1 MIRDRVLVTGSNGA
15 VGRAVT
21 ELLLASSIDVVGV
34 DQREPDDA
42 SKVSTNPDASFRWI
56 KADITNPAELAP
68 LGQELRDREPLSG
81 IVCAA
86 GIEGPAGSMLSI
98 DDNAFAHVMNVNVTA
113 QFLCIKYLAPALRRN
128 GRGSIVMVGSTSG
141 ALGNANAG
149 AYVASKHAVV
159 GLTRAAA
166 VDLAPLGIRVNCVA
180 PGPLETPLMAA
191 FELSHDGASHIRDW
205 YESNTPL
212 RRYGKVEEVAQLIA
226 FLLSPQASFVT
237 GGVYLCD
244 GGLTASGRID

>member
-1 MIRDRVLVTGSNGA
+1 MTGSNGA

-42 SKVSTNPDASFRWI
+42 SKVSTNPDASLRWI

-86 GIEGPAGSMLSI
+86 GIEGPAGSVLSI
-98 DDNAFAHVMNVNVTA
+98 DDDAFAHVMNVNVTA

-191 FELSHDGASHIRDW
+191 FEQSHDGASHIRDW

>member
-1 MIRDRVLVTGSNGA
+1 MTGSNGA

-21 ELLLASSIDVVGV
+21 ELLLSSSIDVVGIE
-34 DQREPDDA
+34 QREPDDA
-42 SKVSTNPDASFRWI
+42 FNASTNPDASFRWI
-56 KADITNPAELAP
+56 KADITNPAELAA
-68 LGQELRDREPLSG
+68 LGRELRDREPLSG

-86 GIEGPAGSMLSI
+86 GIEGPAGSLLSI

-113 QFLCIKYLAPALRRN
+113 QFLCIKYLAPALRN
-128 GRGSIVMVGSTSG
+128 DGKGSIVMVGSTSG

-149 AYVASKHAVV
+149 GYIASKHAVV

-180 PGPLETPLMAA
+180 PGPLESPLMAA
-191 FELSHDGASHIRDW
+191 FERSHDGASHIREW

-226 FLLSPQASFVT
+226 FLLSPQASFIT
-237 GGVYLCD
+237 GGIYLCD